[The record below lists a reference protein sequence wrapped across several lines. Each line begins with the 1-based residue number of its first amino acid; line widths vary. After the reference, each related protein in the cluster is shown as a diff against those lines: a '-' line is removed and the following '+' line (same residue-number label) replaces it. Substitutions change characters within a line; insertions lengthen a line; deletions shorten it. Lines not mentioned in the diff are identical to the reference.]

1 MPGSILQAS
10 PKNSVTSLLLT
21 LESLVAIGIYFGTKF
36 YDIKQ
41 GKDDQ
46 ERGGNSAASTGRS
59 FNFRSSTTSELCPLC
74 DRPMLEE
81 PQELQ
86 RKGSIG
92 AAAEAVTRLTT
103 ESEISR
109 RVGFDDRTESEKA
122 SASREKNSLS
132 EGRQELKLTAA
143 SNDIESA
150 APAVAEKITGEK
162 PVLSEEEK
170 E

>member
-1 MPGSILQAS
+1 
-10 PKNSVTSLLLT
+10 
-21 LESLVAIGIYFGTKF
+21 
-36 YDIKQ
+36 
-41 GKDDQ
+41 
-46 ERGGNSAASTGRS
+46 
-59 FNFRSSTTSELCPLC
+59 
-74 DRPMLEE
+74 MLEE

-109 RVGFDDRTESEKA
+109 RVGFDDHTESEKA